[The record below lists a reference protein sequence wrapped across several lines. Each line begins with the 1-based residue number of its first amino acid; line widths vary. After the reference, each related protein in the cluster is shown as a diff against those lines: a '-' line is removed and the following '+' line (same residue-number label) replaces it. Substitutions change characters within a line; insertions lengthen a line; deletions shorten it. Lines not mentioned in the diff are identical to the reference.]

1 MIRAGFALID
11 ETPGIAGS
19 NGNRA
24 FALGFNGSPSFVSPD
39 TGVTPA
45 FNWSSGFPAFTPPP
59 FINPTVGNG
68 QGVTIYDINS
78 SHPGNLFQWH
88 FNVQESFKPNWL
100 LDVGYVGSKGTYLYS
115 GANEPNQVDSK
126 YLSLGSLLLGSIY
139 SPAVVAA
146 GFKPPY
152 PGFTGSL
159 AQALRPWPQYLAVSE
174 AGGGTLAGAQNGNS
188 TYNSLQVK
196 LQHNF
201 SEGLYLLASYTWQ
214 KWLTNAPGTEGAG
227 AGAVSSQGGFEG
239 VSARDN
245 YNRKIEHALGPV
257 PPQQLAIG
265 FNYEL
270 PFGPGKPLAG
280 STRGIVGSFL
290 RGWQIN
296 GILNYRQGTPLVVIA
311 NNTLPIFNDIQF
323 PNIVS
328 GVPQVLNHTIT
339 TPRGPNRQ
347 LYLNPAAFS
356 QPAAFTI
363 GNAPATLNVRGFANL
378 NENLGLMKRFY
389 FAGER
394 ANFEIRFEAFN
405 AFNRHSYGN
414 NIDYNYND
422 PSFGSITGVGGG
434 RSAQI
439 AGKIVF

>member
-1 MIRAGFALID
+1 M
-11 ETPGIAGS
+11 
-19 NGNRA
+19 
-24 FALGFNGSPSFVSPD
+24 
-39 TGVTPA
+39 
-45 FNWSSGFPAFTPPP
+45 
-59 FINPTVGNG
+59 
-68 QGVTIYDINS
+68 
-78 SHPGNLFQWH
+78 
-88 FNVQESFKPNWL
+88 
-100 LDVGYVGSKGTYLYS
+100 
-115 GANEPNQVDSK
+115 
-126 YLSLGSLLLGSIY
+126 
-139 SPAVVAA
+139 
-146 GFKPPY
+146 
-152 PGFTGSL
+152 
-159 AQALRPWPQYLAVSE
+159 
-174 AGGGTLAGAQNGNS
+174 
-188 TYNSLQVK
+188 
-196 LQHNF
+196 
-201 SEGLYLLASYTWQ
+201 
-214 KWLTNAPGTEGAG
+214 
-227 AGAVSSQGGFEG
+227 
-239 VSARDN
+239 
-245 YNRKIEHALGPV
+245 
-257 PPQQLAIG
+257 
-265 FNYEL
+265 
-270 PFGPGKPLAG
+270 
-280 STRGIVGSFL
+280 
-290 RGWQIN
+290 
-296 GILNYRQGTPLVVIA
+296 IA